1 MFEMTSMGAKVIE
14 SINDGRAPYV
24 FKISGQV
31 CHRVGSLM
39 PSEGHRP
46 EYAQLYIFDTEHEVS
61 NRINVASS
69 SSRAPFRANQ
79 NIVASL
85 IEMLDMHNPIVKL
98 FRTARER
105 LLGDSSDQYHIRLFV
120 ASEVVGLIVS
130 DIGQTDVGR
139 DIIIE
144 DRSSRLQ
151 RINEQHCK
159 FMAMQ
164 YPILFPYGED
174 GYHESLMYRQIG
186 SSLSL
191 KRSKATMAESASS
204 VGQRIILPASFTGSP
219 RYLYQ
224 KYQDCIGIC
233 RKHGCPDL
241 FITFTSNPA
250 WPEIMEAL
258 PPGLQPSDRPDII
271 DRIFKMK
278 LNILMDDIKKRKF
291 FGPINADNFISAQLP
306 DPTTDPIGY
315 AAISSHM
322 VHGPCGAL
330 NTSSPCMSEAKCSK
344 FYPKQFCEKT
354 TILENGFIQYAR
366 PKNGLVVT
374 KNNVDI
380 DNTFIVPHNVDLVVK
395 YQAHIYVERVNH
407 DGMHKYLFKY
417 VTKGFDCARVGFH
430 GNSST
435 QGSSNDTINEIQNY
449 LECCY
454 VTPHDA
460 AWRLLQY
467 DIHHTDPSVE
477 RLPVHLP
484 FENSVVFTE
493 EDDLEEVIEN
503 PNNLITKLIAW
514 FEANNQFPAAR
525 ERTYI
530 EFPESKGKLALAVAS
545 SGIASVPLPG
555 GRTPHSRFK
564 FPLDIH
570 ENSMCSIKK
579 NTHLAELIQ
588 QTSLIVWDEAPVNH
602 KYLFEALDRS
612 LRDILSENRPNAQDK
627 QFGGITVALGGDF
640 RQTLPVVQNA
650 TKHQILRAC
659 IVNSY
664 LWRHCIVLQLTQNMR
679 LTSTFLTPSDRED
692 LRLFSEWLLRVGNG
706 TEPFIQIQN
715 EPSSTYIQ
723 IPQSLLLH
731 PDYRNLDGLISFVY
745 SSGCQPTDIPSYF
758 CDRAILAPTNEVV
771 TEINNKMISQL
782 TTYEMSYYSSDSIDD
797 TLANH
802 STLESLYP
810 TEFLNTITI
819 NGLPEHVLKLK
830 IGVPIMLL
838 RNLDPSRGLCNGT
851 RLIVTQLTT
860 RVIEGEII
868 RGKARGS
875 KAYIPRI
882 ITTSNQ
888 SKWPFKLKRRQFPI
902 RLSYAMTINKSQGQT
917 LNTVVISPKGL
928 RIVIENSP
936 PLFENCTH
944 NIVYGEVFSQ
954 I

>member
-1 MFEMTSMGAKVIE
+1 MFAMTSMGAKVIE

-69 SSRAPFRANQ
+69 SSRAPFHANQ

-105 LLGDSSDQYHIRLFV
+105 LLGDSSDRAPV
-120 ASEVVGLIVS
+120 ASEVVGLIVG

-174 GYHESLMYRQIG
+174 GYHESLMYPIAIYR
-186 SSLSL
+186 
-191 KRSKATMAESASS
+191 
-204 VGQRIILPASFTGSP
+204 
-219 RYLYQ
+219 YQ

-315 AAISSHM
+315 AAVSSHM

-330 NTSSPCMSEAKCSK
+330 NTSSPCMFEGKCSK

-354 TILENGFIQYAR
+354 TILENGFVQYAR

-395 YQAHIYVERVNH
+395 YQAHINVERVNH

-435 QGSSNDTINEIQNY
+435 QGSSNDTINEKQNY
-449 LECCY
+449 LECRY

-503 PNNLITKLIAW
+503 PNNLITKLTAW

-545 SGIASVPLPG
+545 SGIASLLLPG

-564 FPLDIH
+564 FPLDIR
-570 ENSMCSIKK
+570 ENSMCNIKK

-627 QFGGITVALGGDF
+627 QFGGITVALGRDF
-640 RQTLPVVQNA
+640 RQTLLVVQNA

-664 LWRHCIVLQLTQNMR
+664 LWRHCMVLQLTQNMR

-782 TTYEMSYYSSDSIDD
+782 TTYEMSYYSSDLIDN
-797 TLANH
+797 TSANH

-868 RGKARGS
+868 TGKARGS

-888 SKWPFKLKRRQFPI
+888 FKWPFKLKRRQFSI

-917 LNTVVISPKGL
+917 LNTVSAYLPSPVFSHGQLYVAFSRVTSPKGL
-928 RIVIENSP
+928 RIVIENNP
-936 PLFENCTH
+936 PLFED
-944 NIVYGEVFSQ
+944 
-954 I
+954 

>member
-1 MFEMTSMGAKVIE
+1 MFAMTSMGAKVIE
-14 SINDGRAPYV
+14 SINDGRAPFV
-24 FKISGQV
+24 FKIMV
-31 CHRVGSLM
+31 
-39 PSEGHRP
+39 
-46 EYAQLYIFDTEHEVS
+46 
-61 NRINVASS
+61 
-69 SSRAPFRANQ
+69 
-79 NIVASL
+79 
-85 IEMLDMHNPIVKL
+85 
-98 FRTARER
+98 
-105 LLGDSSDQYHIRLFV
+105 RLFGKADAHGDIYSAPV
-120 ASEVVGLIVS
+120 ASEVVGLIVG

-191 KRSKATMAESASS
+191 ASASS

-315 AAISSHM
+315 AAVSSHM

-330 NTSSPCMSEAKCSK
+330 NTSSPCMSEGKCSK

-354 TILENGFIQYAR
+354 TILENGFIQYAH

-395 YQAHIYVERVNH
+395 YQAHINVQRVNH

-430 GNSST
+430 GNSSA

-449 LECCY
+449 LECRY

-467 DIHHTDPSVE
+467 DIHHTDPSIE

-503 PNNLITKLIAW
+503 PNNLITKLTAW

-525 ERTYI
+525 ECTYI
-530 EFPESKGKLALAVAS
+530 EFSESKGKLALAIAS
-545 SGIASVPLPG
+545 SGIASLLLPG
-555 GRTPHSRFK
+555 GQTPHSRFK
-564 FPLDIH
+564 FPLDIR

-706 TEPFIQIQN
+706 TETFIQIQN

-797 TLANH
+797 TSANH

-838 RNLDPSRGLCNGT
+838 LNLDPSRGLGNGT

-868 RGKARGS
+868 TGKARGS

-917 LNTVVISPKGL
+917 LNTVGAYLPSPVFSHGQLYVAFSRVTSPKGL

-936 PLFENCTH
+936 PLFEDCTH

>member
-1 MFEMTSMGAKVIE
+1 MFAMTSMGAKVIE

-24 FKISGQV
+24 FKISGQ
-31 CHRVGSLM
+31 
-39 PSEGHRP
+39 
-46 EYAQLYIFDTEHEVS
+46 LYIFDTEHEVS

-69 SSRAPFRANQ
+69 SSHAPFHANQ

-85 IEMLDMHNPIVKL
+85 IEIAP
-98 FRTARER
+98 
-105 LLGDSSDQYHIRLFV
+105 V
-120 ASEVVGLIVS
+120 ASEVVGLIVG

-233 RKHGCPDL
+233 RKYGCPDL

-291 FGPINADNFISAQLP
+291 FGPINADIYVQLF
-306 DPTTDPIGY
+306 TQ
-315 AAISSHM
+315 
-322 VHGPCGAL
+322 L
-330 NTSSPCMSEAKCSK
+330 NSRNV
-344 FYPKQFCEKT
+344 FCEKT
-354 TILENGFIQYAR
+354 TILENGFVQYAR

-395 YQAHIYVERVNH
+395 YQAHINVERVNH
-407 DGMHKYLFKY
+407 DGVHKYLFKY

-449 LECCY
+449 LEC
-454 VTPHDA
+454 H
-460 AWRLLQY
+460 
-467 DIHHTDPSVE
+467 PSVE

-484 FENSVVFTE
+484 FENNVVFTE
-493 EDDLEEVIEN
+493 EDDLEEVIKN
-503 PNNLITKLIAW
+503 PNNLITKLTAW

-530 EFPESKGKLALAVAS
+530 EFPERKGKLALAVAS
-545 SGIASVPLPG
+545 SGIASLLLPG
-555 GRTPHSRFK
+555 GRTPHSQFK
-564 FPLDIH
+564 FPLDIR

-692 LRLFSEWLLRVGNG
+692 LRLFSEWLLRIGNG

-771 TEINNKMISQL
+771 IEINNKMISQL

-797 TLANH
+797 TSANH

-851 RLIVTQLTT
+851 RLIITQLTT

-868 RGKARGS
+868 TGKARGS

-917 LNTVVISPKGL
+917 LNTVGAYLPSPVFSHGQLYVAFSRVTSPKGL
-928 RIVIENSP
+928 RIVIKNSP
-936 PLFENCTH
+936 PLFEDCTH